1 MLTALHIRDFAIIE
15 DVALNLASGLTVL
28 TGETGAGKSIL
39 VDALEQVLGGRADAG
54 LIRHGAD
61 RADITATFSVE
72 GRPEAAAWLR
82 EQALDDEADE
92 CHLRRVIQADGRSR
106 GFINGRPV
114 PMQSLK
120 DLGERLVE
128 IHGQHEH
135 QSLLNRA
142 RQLSLLDAYG
152 GHEKELEAVANAARA
167 CRDLE
172 RALKELPGAGD
183 QRDNQLEYLRH
194 QVRELEELD
203 LSEREVE
210 TLEAEQRRL
219 AHARELMD
227 GCQRAASELDGDADE
242 TIANRLARVR
252 HELESLAAMDER
264 LREPLDLLDSA
275 LIQVQEG
282 SGALNH
288 YLADLELDPD
298 RLSRVEERL
307 GTAHD
312 LARKHNVSMEQ
323 LPGVLERLRAELADL
338 EGADERRT
346 ELEASLAEAHRTY
359 RQAAQRLSR
368 RRRQSAAALEKAVS
382 GLMASLGMQG
392 GRLSVELTSDD
403 QRISAGGTETAEMQ
417 VSVNPGQP
425 PRPLRRVASGGEL
438 SRIALAIQVA
448 TVDSSGSRT
457 LIFDEVDAG
466 VGGAVAEI
474 VGKELR
480 RVGAAGQ
487 ALCVTHLPQVA
498 AQGHHHLHVSKAAAH
513 GKTRTRVT
521 ELEHKSRTE
530 EIARM
535 LGGVKI
541 TDTTTAHAREMLER
555 AADSGSRKVTE
566 PPR

>member
-15 DVALNLASGLTVL
+15 EVALNLSTGLTVL

-39 VDALEQVLGGRADAG
+39 VDALEQVLGGRGDAG
-54 LIRHGAD
+54 QIRHGAERAEIAAAFAID
-61 RADITATFSVE
+61 R
-72 GRPEAAAWLR
+72 RPEAAAWLR
-82 EQALDDEADE
+82 DQALDEDDSE

-114 PMQSLK
+114 PMQSLR
-120 DLGERLVE
+120 DLGGYLVE

-135 QSLLNRA
+135 QSLLSRA
-142 RQLSLLDAYG
+142 HQLALLDAYG
-152 GHEKELEAVANAARA
+152 GHDAELAAVGKACGVCRELEEA
-167 CRDLE
+167 LE
-172 RALKELPGAGD
+172 ALPGAGE
-183 QRDNQLEYLRH
+183 QSTEQLEYLRH
-194 QVRELEELD
+194 QVGELEKLD
-203 LSEREVE
+203 LSAEEIE
-210 TLEAEQRRL
+210 KLEAEQRRL

-227 GCQRAASELDGDADE
+227 GCQRAAASLDGDADDA
-242 TIANRLARVR
+242 IAHRLARVR
-252 HELESLAAMDER
+252 HDLESLSAMDER
-264 LREPLDLLDSA
+264 LREPLELLESA

-282 SGALNH
+282 GGALNH

-298 RLSRVEERL
+298 RLAQVEERL

-312 LARKHNVSMEQ
+312 LARKHRVTMEE
-323 LPGVLERLRAELADL
+323 LPGTLDQLRGRLEEL
-338 EGADERRT
+338 EGADERRAR
-346 ELEASLAEAHRTY
+346 LEQDLDGA
-359 RQAAQRLSR
+359 R
-368 RRRQSAAALEKAVS
+368 RRYGEAATKLSECRNRSAAALEKAVT
-382 GLMASLGMQG
+382 GLMASLGMKG
-392 GRLSVELTSDD
+392 GRFALELTSDTG
-403 QRISAGGTETAEMQ
+403 RVSPNGTDAAEMQ
-417 VSVNPGQP
+417 VSTNPGQP

-448 TVDSSGSRT
+448 TVDSSGART

-480 RVGAAGQ
+480 RVGTAGQ

-498 AQGHHHLHVSKAAAH
+498 AQGHHHLHVSKTAEH
-513 GKTRTRVT
+513 GSTRTRVT
-521 ELEHKSRTE
+521 ELTGKARTE

-555 AADSGSRKVTE
+555 ARNERAGAGG
-566 PPR
+566 